1 MELRHL
7 ETFIK
12 VAEFQNFSKA
22 ADQLKYAQSTVT
34 MQIKQLENELGF
46 LLFER
51 IGKRISLTNKG
62 IEFLDYAYAITKCTS
77 EALEAMSGNKEPSGI
92 LKIGI
97 VESLCTSIFKDIFK
111 EFLIIYPKVE
121 LVIKI
126 GTTSEIMEM
135 LNKSQV
141 DFIVAL
147 DNKINNPNWVTVF
160 EKEEAIS
167 FFCSNKHP
175 LAKYDEIPLQK
186 LINENFILTEKECN
200 YRESFEQILNKI
212 NLSLT
217 SSLEIENTDIIIKYV
232 KENLGISFLPKVTLL
247 ESVSKSDIH
256 ILSVPNC
263 SIPMYT
269 QLIYKKNKWLSPSM
283 QAFFSL
289 SNKVLFNNI

>member
-51 IGKRISLTNKG
+51 IGKRVSLTTKG
-62 IEFLDYAYAITKCTS
+62 MEFLNYAYDITKFTS
-77 EALEAMSGNKEPSGI
+77 EALEAMSGNSEPSGV

-111 EFLIIYPKVE
+111 EFLMIYAKVK
-121 LVIKI
+121 LVVKI
-126 GTTSEIMEM
+126 GATSEIIEM

-141 DFIVAL
+141 DFIIAL
-147 DNKINNPNWVTVF
+147 DNKINNPNWTTVF

-167 FFCSNKHP
+167 FFCSTKHP
-175 LAKYDEIPLQK
+175 LTKYDEVPLQK

-200 YRESFEQILNKI
+200 YRESFEQILSKI
-212 NLSLT
+212 NLSVT

-232 KENLGISFLPKVTLL
+232 KENLGISFLPNVTLA
-247 ESVSKSDIH
+247 ESIYKNDIH
-256 ILSVPNC
+256 ILSVSNC

-269 QLIYKKNKWLSPSM
+269 QLIYKKSKWLSPSM

-289 SNKVLFNNI
+289 TNRILL